1 MRNLSILLLLI
12 VILLPPSCKSVR
24 ENGLFGRKAKK
35 LAVLLAQQ
43 DSIRVADSLKRV
55 QNRLKAMEEARLDSI
70 RLAEEE
76 KILLETRQKYNIVV
90 GSFRIHE
97 NAVKWLEEY
106 RNQGFD
112 PEIIQMNGTGFE
124 LVVAESFEKFSQ
136 AAVRLDYFQDEID
149 IDSWL
154 FVRE

>member
-1 MRNLSILLLLI
+1 M
-12 VILLPPSCKSVR
+12 R
-24 ENGLFGRKAKK
+24 ENGLFGRKGKK

-70 RLAEEE
+70 KLAEEE
-76 KILLETRQKYNIVV
+76 RMLLETRQKYNIVV
-90 GSFRIHE
+90 GSFLNHD

-112 PEIIQMNGTGFE
+112 PEIIQMHDSGFE
-124 LVVAESFEKFSQ
+124 LVVAESFERFST

-154 FVRE
+154 FIRK

>member
-1 MRNLSILLLLI
+1 
-12 VILLPPSCKSVR
+12 VR
-24 ENGLFGRKAKK
+24 ENGLFGRKGKK

-70 RLAEEE
+70 KLAEEE
-76 KILLETRQKYNIVV
+76 RMLLETRQKYNIVV
-90 GSFRIHE
+90 GSFLNHD

-112 PEIIQMNGTGFE
+112 PEIIQMHDSGFE
-124 LVVAESFEKFSQ
+124 LVVAESFERFST

-154 FVRE
+154 FIRK

>member
-1 MRNLSILLLLI
+1 
-12 VILLPPSCKSVR
+12 VR
-24 ENGLFGRKAKK
+24 ENGLFGRKGKK

-70 RLAEEE
+70 KLAEDERM
-76 KILLETRQKYNIVV
+76 LLETRQKYNIVV
-90 GSFRIHE
+90 GSFLNHD

-112 PEIIQMNGTGFE
+112 PEIIQMHDSGFE
-124 LVVAESFEKFSQ
+124 LVVAESFERFST

-154 FVRE
+154 FIRK

>member
-1 MRNLSILLLLI
+1 MRYKSILLLLI
-12 VILLPPSCKSVR
+12 ITLLSPSCKSVR
-24 ENGLFGRKAKK
+24 ENGLFGRKGKK

-70 RLAEEE
+70 KLAEEE
-76 KILLETRQKYNIVV
+76 RMLLETRQKYNIVV
-90 GSFRIHE
+90 GSFLNHD

-112 PEIIQMNGTGFE
+112 PEIIQMHDSGFE
-124 LVVAESFEKFSQ
+124 LVVAESFERFST
-136 AAVRLDYFQDEID
+136 AAVRLDYFQDKID

-154 FVRE
+154 FIRK